1 MKADKARRI
10 LVTGGTSGIG
20 QAAATR
26 LSVTDAVWVLGSTE
40 QSARAAGTEMGA
52 RGWSGADVAD
62 RESVDTAIESA
73 LAGLGGLDAVFINAG
88 IDGQALPAAE
98 LTIEG
103 FRRVLEVNVIGA
115 FNVAQA
121 CLPYLSR
128 PGTILFNASVNALRA
143 ESHFL
148 DYNAS
153 KAAVVSMAQTMALE
167 LAAEGIT
174 VLSLA
179 PGYFPSRMTSP
190 YLDDPQIREELLQLI
205 PARRFG
211 SLDEIAEVVD
221 FMLSPAARFMN
232 GAVITIDGGRS
243 I

>member
-1 MKADKARRI
+1 MTKTARRRI
-10 LVTGGTSGIG
+10 LISGGSSGIG
-20 QAAATR
+20 RAAAER
-26 LSVTDAVWVLGSTE
+26 LVRTDDVWILSSTE
-40 QSARAAGTEMGA
+40 GSASEAATSMGA

-62 RESVDTAIESA
+62 RASVDQAISA
-73 LAGLGGLDAVFINAG
+73 AIGAMNGVDAVFINAG
-88 IDGQALPAAE
+88 IDGQALPASE
-98 LTIEG
+98 LDIEA
-103 FRRVLEVNVIGA
+103 FRRVLDVNVLGA

-121 CLPYLSR
+121 CLAHLAR
-128 PGTILFNASVNALRA
+128 PGTILFNASVNAIRA

-174 VLSLA
+174 VLTLA
-179 PGYFPSRMTSP
+179 PGYFPSRMTNP
-190 YLDDPQIREELLQLI
+190 YLEDPAIRQELLELI
-205 PARRFG
+205 PAKRFG